1 MSEALIVGIISAIVS
16 LVGIFVSSKATR
28 DSVTHKLDTNQ
39 QVMNNEIAHLKESM
53 SEMKNDLKSHNHYAQ
68 LFNENIPVFKEQIK
82 VINHRIDDLE
92 EAAKKH
98 VV

>member
-1 MSEALIVGIISAIVS
+1 MSG
-16 LVGIFVSSKATR
+16 KDHRKT
-28 DSVTHKLDTNQ
+28 KMKK
-39 QVMNNEIAHLKESM
+39 VMNNEIAHLKESM

-92 EAAKKH
+92 EAAKKR